1 MPALFT
7 LSGAVEHDPA
17 IDQWLEAR
25 PSELAPI
32 ANDWFKAMRGCGT
45 NVRELMHD
53 GCPNVCVQDAPF
65 AYVNA
70 FRSHVNVG
78 FFHGA
83 SLPDPEGLFGG
94 RRQIH
99 ASRKAEAWAN
109 HRFFC
114 ARGSYHCVL
123 PGYPHAIGGCRVR
136 PTVAVRPGPSVE
148 DVTSAAPLRAS
159 LMSKVR
165 RRGRPRIHQASLRGI
180 EFVVFDCIGKLHV
193 SRELSS

>member
-83 SLPDPEGLFGG
+83 SLPDPEGLLEGEGKYMRHVKLKPG
-94 RRQIH
+94 RTIDSSALEALIT
-99 ASRKAEAWAN
+99 ASYQDILTRL
-109 HRFFC
+109 
-114 ARGSYHCVL
+114 G
-123 PGYPHAIGGCRVR
+123 
-136 PTVAVRPGPSVE
+136 AVE
-148 DVTSAAPLRAS
+148 
-159 LMSKVR
+159 
-165 RRGRPRIHQASLRGI
+165 
-180 EFVVFDCIGKLHV
+180 
-193 SRELSS
+193 